1 MYATEIVLPH
11 TGEPEVLQVRQRELG
26 EPGPGQALVRI
37 EASGVGF
44 AEQQM
49 RRGRYPAAPKFPF
62 VPGYDLVGTVEGT
75 GERVAAMTKS
85 GGWATY
91 ALVDRD
97 KLVPVPADAEQL
109 DAAEAEVL
117 ILNGVTAWQM
127 LHRQARVR
135 RGQTVLVHGA
145 NSGVGTLLVQLAR
158 EVGATVIGT
167 ASARN
172 LAAVEALGATAV
184 DRRGDWAAEVRR
196 LAPGGV
202 HAVFDHV
209 GVRNLRL
216 SRPLLARGGTLI
228 SYGSAATRDDKGA
241 GQRAAYA
248 PFLGILASLAL
259 WTVVPDGRRMRL
271 YNVWGGSRTR
281 PDRWRRRF
289 AEDLTEVLTR
299 AADGRLK
306 AVVGGRYP
314 LTEAAEAL
322 RVAESGTVVGRL
334 VLIP

>member
-1 MYATEIVLPH
+1 VNVTEIVLPH

-26 EPGPGQALVRI
+26 DPAPDQALVRI

-85 GGWATY
+85 GGWASH

-97 KLVPVPADAEQL
+97 KLVPVPAGL

-127 LHRQARVR
+127 LHRQARVKT
-135 RGQTVLVHGA
+135 GQTVLVHGA

-158 EVGATVIGT
+158 EAGATVIGT

-184 DRRGDWAAEVRR
+184 DRRGDWVGEVRR

-202 HAVFDHV
+202 QAVFDHV
-209 GVRNLRL
+209 GLANLRL
-216 SRPLLARGGTLI
+216 SRPLLTRGGTLI

-248 PFLGILASLAL
+248 PFLGIMSSLAL
-259 WTVVPDGRRMRL
+259 WTAIPDGRRMRL
-271 YNVWGGSRTR
+271 YNVWGGSRMR
-281 PDRWRRRF
+281 PCQWRRRF
-289 AEDLTEVLTR
+289 AADLTEVLTR

-334 VLIP
+334 VLVP

>member
-1 MYATEIVLPH
+1 MNAIEIVLPH
-11 TGEPEVLQVRQRELG
+11 TGEPEVLQVRRRELAA
-26 EPGPGQALVRI
+26 PRSGQALVRI

-49 RRGRYPAAPKFPF
+49 RRGRYPGAPKFPF

-75 GERVAAMTKS
+75 GERVAALTKS
-85 GGWATY
+85 GGWASH

-97 KLVPVPADAEQL
+97 RLVPVPADL

-127 LHRQARVR
+127 LHRQARVKA
-135 RGQTVLVHGA
+135 GQTVLVHGA

-158 EVGATVIGT
+158 EAGATVIGT

-172 LAAVEALGATAV
+172 LAAVEELGAAAV

-209 GVRNLRL
+209 GLRNLRL

-228 SYGSAATRDDKGA
+228 SYGSAATRDDGGA

-248 PFLGILASLAL
+248 PFLGILGSLAL
-259 WTVVPDGRRMRL
+259 WTVIPDRRRFRL
-271 YNVWGGSRTR
+271 YNVWGGSRIG
-281 PDRWRRRF
+281 PGRWRRRF
-289 AEDLTEVLTR
+289 AEDLTQVLAR

-322 RVAESGTVVGRL
+322 RMAESGTVVGRL
-334 VLIP
+334 VLVP